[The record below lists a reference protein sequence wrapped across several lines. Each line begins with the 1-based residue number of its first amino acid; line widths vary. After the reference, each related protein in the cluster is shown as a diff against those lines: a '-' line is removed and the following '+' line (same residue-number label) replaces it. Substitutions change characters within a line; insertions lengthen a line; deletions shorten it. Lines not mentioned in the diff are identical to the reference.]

1 MAFLRNRG
9 SVPWSGGKVGG
20 EVENYVILGNVAVE
34 GERATNPAKSE
45 TYTNFDLIQNSL
57 IKWSQLYHAYR
68 CNEKCLAIPAHADHL
83 HVSSAVQ
90 SNVVGMAVLI

>member
-1 MAFLRNRG
+1 MIF
-9 SVPWSGGKVGG
+9 
-20 EVENYVILGNVAVE
+20 GNVAVE
-34 GERATNPAKSE
+34 GERATNPVRNE

-90 SNVVGMAVLI
+90 SNVVRMAVLI